1 MSAHQSWDS
10 HSAQVAGRGQMTPD
24 RTVSDTL
31 TREQR
36 LKVQIA
42 RLQEQ
47 YPALGEQYWAHMRER
62 NQMQWQIDDLR
73 GGIAEMV
80 GEYRFHAKDEDN
92 ARLAEMV
99 ERLNTLVMET
109 FR

>member
-36 LKVQIA
+36 LEVQIA
-42 RLQEQ
+42 RLREQ
-47 YPALGEQYWAHMRER
+47 YPALGENYWADERER
-62 NQMQWQIDDLR
+62 NQMQWQMDDLR
-73 GGIAEMV
+73 SRLAEMV
-80 GEYRFHAKDEDN
+80 GEYRFHAEREGN
-92 ARLAEMV
+92 ERLAEMV
-99 ERLNTLVMET
+99 QALTDLVKEM